1 MDKATDTLTMDE
13 IITGLCDIKTT
24 VGGGRW
30 DICQAAVNIL
40 FAIKEEGAQTI
51 EDALDILHDYRL
63 QAKQYK
69 ALHSKHE
76 VAGKPFLRGCV
87 WCCPS
92 CNRWTTPNHSYC
104 HCCGKKLGWR

>member
-1 MDKATDTLTMDE
+1 MDA
-13 IITGLCDIKTT
+13 IITFLGQTGASTPPEAAELTK
-24 VGGGRW
+24 
-30 DICQAAVNIL
+30 AAVNIL
-40 FAIKEEGAQTI
+40 FAISEEGAKTA

-76 VAGKPFLRGCV
+76 VAGKPFLKDGV
-87 WCCPS
+87 WHCPS
-92 CNRWTTPNHSYC
+92 CNRRTTPNHSYC